1 MDKMANGVLLY
12 WMVASFS
19 TNGHALRW
27 IISVVPIAAAIGTT
41 FFTWLGLR
49 MYSDKLAK
57 MSVGSVITK
66 KSKSMPAAR
75 KGSVA

>member
-1 MDKMANGVLLY
+1 MANGVLLY

-19 TNGHALRW
+19 TNDHALRW

-66 KSKSMPAAR
+66 KAKSMPAAR